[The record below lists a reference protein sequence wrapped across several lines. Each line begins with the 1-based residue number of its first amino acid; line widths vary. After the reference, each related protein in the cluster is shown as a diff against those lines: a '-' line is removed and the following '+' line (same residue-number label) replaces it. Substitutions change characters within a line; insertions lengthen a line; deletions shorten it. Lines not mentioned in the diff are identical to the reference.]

1 MSATHTAEHLF
12 AGSIRRIKPDLTV
25 LKVDQSAGRNSIY
38 VNAKNLDWNTIFEA
52 EIMANQIIAEGR
64 EVKQHIFNSLK
75 DAKQQF
81 PEARVM
87 EERISGTVRI
97 IEVDGYDYAACSRKH
112 SSNTVECDYFLVTRV
127 VKANGGYKID
137 FLVGAE
143 AKKKALEFSKVA
155 LHTSDILGTSIDG
168 VEKTVNNMVHELKQL
183 KHSLSVISE
192 KDADDISFSERGG
205 VKIFSKVFRNLNT
218 KIIMKK
224 AGDLIKNQDIVVI
237 LANISSETIIILARS
252 SNQSFDSGMILNQ
265 ILTQYGGKGGGRPH
279 FASGSVEKSNIDNV
293 FQSILEAIF
302 N

>member
-155 LHTSDILGTSIDG
+155 LNTSDILGTSIDG

-183 KHSLSVISE
+183 KHSLSVVSE

-224 AGDLIKNQDIVVI
+224 AGDLIKNQDVVVI

-265 ILTQYGGKGGGRPH
+265 ILPQYGGKGGGRPH

>member
-87 EERISGTVRI
+87 EDRISGTVRI

-112 SSNTVECDYFLVTRV
+112 SSNTGECDYFLVTRV

-155 LHTSDILGTSIDG
+155 LNTSDILGTSIDG

-183 KHSLSVISE
+183 KHSLSVVSE

-224 AGDLIKNQDIVVI
+224 AGDLIKNQDVVVI

-265 ILTQYGGKGGGRPH
+265 ILPQYGGKGGGRPH

>member
-25 LKVDQSAGRNSIY
+25 LKVDQSDGKNSIY
-38 VNAKNLDWNTIFEA
+38 VDAKTLDWNTILKA

-87 EERISGTVRI
+87 EDRISGTVRI

-112 SSNTVECDYFLVTRV
+112 SSNTGECDYFLVTRV

-155 LHTSDILGTSIDG
+155 LNTSDILGTSIDG

-183 KHSLSVISE
+183 KHSLSVVSE

-224 AGDLIKNQDIVVI
+224 AGDLIKNQDVVVI

-265 ILTQYGGKGGGRPH
+265 ILPQYGGKGGGRPH

>member
-112 SSNTVECDYFLVTRV
+112 SSNTGECDYFLVTRV

-155 LHTSDILGTSIDG
+155 LNTSDILGTSIDG

-183 KHSLSVISE
+183 KHSLSVVSE

-224 AGDLIKNQDIVVI
+224 AGDLIKNQDVVVI

-265 ILTQYGGKGGGRPH
+265 ILPQYGGKGGGRPH

>member
-25 LKVDQSAGRNSIY
+25 LKVDQSDGRNSIY
-38 VNAKNLDWNTIFEA
+38 VDAKNLDWNTILKA

-155 LHTSDILGTSIDG
+155 LKTSDILGAPIDG
-168 VEKTVNNMVHELKQL
+168 VEKTVNNMVHELKKL
-183 KHSLSVISE
+183 KHSLSMVSE

-224 AGDLIKNQDIVVI
+224 AGDLIKNQDVVVL
-237 LANISSETIIILARS
+237 LANISSDTIIILARS
-252 SNQSFDSGMILNQ
+252 SNQSFDSGSVLNQ
-265 ILTQYGGKGGGRPH
+265 ILIRYGGKGGGSPH
-279 FASGSVEKSNIDNV
+279 FASGSVEKSNIGDV